1 MTHELATLVILAG
14 GESRR
19 MGFPKHTLLI
29 DGVDVLTRLHRQLG
43 QLFAETIV
51 VGRDEAVDGSAVR
64 CVRDAYGIR
73 SPLVGIH
80 AGLFASRTD
89 RCLVVACDMPYV
101 ASSLAEHLV
110 ERSGEADVVVP
121 IVRGYFE
128 PLCAVYRRTCVEAIE
143 GLIECGILK
152 VSRLYDLVSVLR
164 IEEETIRE
172 FDPELRSFENL
183 NIPGQTPSGS

>member
-1 MTHELATLVILAG
+1 MTHEPATLIILAG

-19 MGFPKHTLLI
+19 MGFPKHRLLI
-29 DGVDVLTRLHRQLG
+29 DGVDVLTHLHRQLG
-43 QLFAETIV
+43 QLFSETIV
-51 VGRDEAVDGSAVR
+51 VGQDAGAIGDIGR
-64 CVRDAYGIR
+64 CVSDAYGIR

-80 AGLFASRTD
+80 AGLFASQTD
-89 RCLVVACDMPYV
+89 LCFVVACDMPYV

-172 FDPELRSFENL
+172 FDPELHSFENL
-183 NIPGQTPSGS
+183 NVPRQVNEG